1 MAFETILVSTDGRVA
16 TVTLDRPA
24 DGNTVNERLAFE
36 LADACDEL
44 DRDDDIWVLVLTGAG
59 EVFCDGAA
67 LPAPRGTGDQG
78 EALKLP
84 KVAGRIAAV
93 EKPVIAALNGDAI
106 GQGLELALAC
116 DIRVASEGSRL
127 GLTQMDAGAMPWDGG
142 TQRLPRL
149 IGRGGA
155 LEMILA
161 SRILT
166 AHEALDRGLVNQVV
180 ARNDVLRRALQIAAT
195 IASHGPIATR
205 YLKEAVTKGID
216 MTLGQGLRLEADL
229 NITLQSTTDRAEGTR
244 SFLDRRAPEYRGE

>member
-1 MAFETILVSTDGRVA
+1 MAFETILVSTDGRVV

-36 LADACDEL
+36 LANACDEL

-59 EVFCDGAA
+59 ELFCNGTA
-67 LPAPRGTGDQG
+67 LPPPPGTGDRN
-78 EALKLP
+78 EALNLP
-84 KVAGRIAAV
+84 TVAGRIATV
-93 EKPVIAALNGDAI
+93 EKPVIAALNGDAL

-127 GLTQMDAGAMPWDGG
+127 GLTQMNAGAMPWDGG

-149 IGRGGA
+149 IGRGRA

-166 AHEALDRGLVNQVV
+166 AHEALERGLVSQVV
-180 ARNDVLRRALQIAAT
+180 ARNEVLQRAQKIAAT
-195 IASHGPIATR
+195 IASHGPIASR
-205 YLKEAVTKGID
+205 YLKEAVVKGMD

-229 NITLQSTTDRAEGTR
+229 NITLQSTTDRAEGIR
-244 SFLDRRAPEYRGE
+244 SFLDHRIPEYRGD